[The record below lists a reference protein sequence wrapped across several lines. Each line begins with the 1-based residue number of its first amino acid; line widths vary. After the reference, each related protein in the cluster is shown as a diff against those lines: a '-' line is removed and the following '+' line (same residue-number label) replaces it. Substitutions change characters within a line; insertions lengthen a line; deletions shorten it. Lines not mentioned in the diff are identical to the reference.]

1 MKKLGI
7 ILMVIWA
14 LCSCSDDDNLK
25 NPGRTIDRNYTFS
38 GGKIAQNVL
47 ESYLSRAI
55 TQSEFLSS
63 DGFFNDGVY
72 PNPEDD
78 ERMLLNIGAKF
89 IGRAIYSWGF
99 ENHFNQP
106 QWLANA
112 KAKIERMHAEDPD
125 IIFQA
130 GIFEIVTDKVN
141 QIEIPDWVFTAFG
154 KTPETRNFDYNAMKN
169 LAGNG
174 VNE

>member
-38 GGKIAQNVL
+38 GGKIARNVL

-78 ERMLLNIGAKF
+78 ER
-89 IGRAIYSWGF
+89 R
-99 ENHFNQP
+99 
-106 QWLANA
+106 
-112 KAKIERMHAEDPD
+112 KIS
-125 IIFQA
+125 
-130 GIFEIVTDKVN
+130 N
-141 QIEIPDWVFTAFG
+141 
-154 KTPETRNFDYNAMKN
+154 
-169 LAGNG
+169 
-174 VNE
+174 